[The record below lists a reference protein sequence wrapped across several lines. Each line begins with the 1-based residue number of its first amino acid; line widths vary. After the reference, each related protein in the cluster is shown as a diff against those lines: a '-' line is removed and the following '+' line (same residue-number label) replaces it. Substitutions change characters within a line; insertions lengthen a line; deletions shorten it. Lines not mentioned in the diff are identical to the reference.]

1 MLFHFTAVLEPCAK
15 ESRDYTLI
23 KSTLSDLMLDLGKEV
38 CRWGDAK
45 LVHNDELL
53 REFAEKR

>member
-1 MLFHFTAVLEPCAK
+1 MLEPCTK
-15 ESRDYTLI
+15 ESRDYSLI
-23 KSTLSDLMLDLGKEV
+23 ASTLSDLMLDLGKEV
-38 CRWGDAK
+38 CKWGDAK